1 MCFTFL
7 KERFSLVT
15 CGSSAGNTFSYMVKT
30 ENSNT
35 KELIYCCNLVQIT
48 KDTQSMCA
56 HLCSLLISTVSN
68 TLIYTDNQVINCC
81 GKQNTLHNSK
91 VI

>member
-1 MCFTFL
+1 MCFTSL
-7 KERFSLVT
+7 KERSSLVT
-15 CGSSAGNTFSYMVKT
+15 CGSSAGNTCSYMVKT

-48 KDTQSMCA
+48 KDTHSMCA
-56 HLCSLLISTVSN
+56 HLCFLLISTVPN
-68 TLIYTDNQVINCC
+68 TMTYTDNHVINCC
-81 GKQNTLHNSK
+81 GKQSTLHNSK